1 MKANPEFVFCILY
14 NEKKIQ
20 VLTAKTL
27 KASIKVKNEIEVT
40 NNKIR
45 EVINPATDAN
55 KSEIVTFFNV
65 LLY

>member
-14 NEKKIQ
+14 KEKKTQ
-20 VLTAKTL
+20 LLTVKTL
-27 KASIKVKNEIEVT
+27 KASIKVKTEIEVT